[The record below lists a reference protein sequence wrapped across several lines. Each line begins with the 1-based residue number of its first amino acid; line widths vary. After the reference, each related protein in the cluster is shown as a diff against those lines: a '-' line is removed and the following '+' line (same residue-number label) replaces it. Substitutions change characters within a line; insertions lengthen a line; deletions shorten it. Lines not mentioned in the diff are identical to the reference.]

1 MSTPVI
7 VTTADGETASA
18 VAVVLEGGSMDGC
31 NNAWLPLQMYCLS
44 MDGTTVSAAATD
56 MRWATRRVG
65 RGGDEIT
72 AEGGGGGAGAMR
84 RDMQSRGDG
93 SRGMTALSCSCL
105 HPSSPPSHYF
115 PLRRMFS

>member
-1 MSTPVI
+1 MI

-72 AEGGGGGAGAMR
+72 GEGGRLGRTWRREGGGG
-84 RDMQSRGDG
+84 RG
-93 SRGMTALSCSCL
+93 
-105 HPSSPPSHYF
+105 P
-115 PLRRMFS
+115 